1 MNLSVRA
8 ITYAYPESEPVLN
21 GIDLMIGG
29 GELVA
34 LVGANGSGKS
44 TLLSLCSGYLTPAD
58 GDILLD
64 DQSIQSLSPRA
75 IAKRLASLEQ
85 DRHMALDFTVREVI
99 AMGRIPHRTRFGC
112 ETSHDRERINE
123 AMVLTDTVSLASRS
137 IHALSG
143 GERQRVYL
151 ATALAQDPEALILD
165 EPTTHFD
172 IRYQMDL
179 MEIIADRAR
188 YGLAVLMAVHDLNI
202 AAAYA
207 DRIAVLHEGR
217 IVADGAP
224 TEVLTET
231 AIAEAF
237 GAQVAVRLDEMTGK
251 VAVIPRPGSSQ
262 AELER
267 NRF

>member
-1 MNLSVRA
+1 MNLSVRGL
-8 ITYAYPESEPVLN
+8 TFAYPGSEPVLN
-21 GIDLMIGG
+21 GVDLMIGG

-58 GDILLD
+58 GEISLDTTLLR
-64 DQSIQSLSPRA
+64 SLSPRA
-75 IAKRLASLEQ
+75 IAKRVASLEQ
-85 DRHMALDFTVREVI
+85 DRHMALDFTVREVVT
-99 AMGRIPHRTRFGC
+99 MGRIPHRTRFGR
-112 ETSHDRERINE
+112 ETSHDRERIDE
-123 AMVLTDTVSLASRS
+123 AMVLTDTVDLADRS

-179 MEIIADRAR
+179 MEIIVDCAR
-188 YGLAVLMAVHDLNI
+188 SGLAVLVAVHDLNI

-207 DRIAVLHEGR
+207 DRIAILHQGT
-217 IVADGAP
+217 IVADGLPA
-224 TEVLTET
+224 EVLTET

-237 GAQVAVRLDEMTGK
+237 GAQVAVRLDEETGK
-251 VAVIPRPGSSQ
+251 ITVIPRPWSSQ
-262 AELER
+262 AELKWD
-267 NRF
+267 RF

>member
-1 MNLSVRA
+1 MKLTVREL
-8 ITYAYPESEPVLN
+8 TFAYPGADSILN
-21 GIDLMIGG
+21 GVDLTIAG

-58 GDILLD
+58 GEVSLD
-64 DQSIQSLSPRA
+64 DTSLRSLSPRA
-75 IAKRLASLEQ
+75 IAKRVASLEQ
-85 DRHMALDFTVREVI
+85 DRHMALDFTVREVVS
-99 AMGRIPHRTRFGC
+99 MGRIPHRTRFGR
-112 ETSHDRERINE
+112 ETLRDRERIDE
-123 AMVLTDTVSLASRS
+123 AMLLTDTAGLADRS

-143 GERQRVYL
+143 GERQRIYL
-151 ATALAQDPEALILD
+151 ATALAQDPQVLILD

-179 MEIIADRAR
+179 MEIITDRAR
-188 YGLAVLMAVHDLNI
+188 SGLAVLMAVHDLNI

-207 DRIAVLHEGR
+207 ERIAILHQGK

-224 TEVLTET
+224 SEVLTET

-237 GAQVAVRLDEMTGK
+237 GARVTVRLDEETEK
-251 VAVIPRPGSSQ
+251 VIVVPHPNSSQ
-262 AELER
+262 ATVEWD
-267 NRF
+267 RF